1 MLIYCPK
8 CGGKLIYVGKGG
20 GDFIQKCEKCGLII
34 RGPWRKRRWLILGSL
49 GLGLFGY
56 FDQEIRCKAHWD
68 WGTLWHHEPLV
79 AMAVCVGIALLVVHL
94 INKER

>member
-1 MLIYCPK
+1 MRI
-8 CGGKLIYVGKGG
+8 
-20 GDFIQKCEKCGLII
+20 
-34 RGPWRKRRWLILGSL
+34 WLILGLL

-56 FDQEIRCKAHWD
+56 LDQEIRCKAHWD